1 LARFWPPIHAVTATN
16 VSAVDPSFND
26 KMAGHR
32 RPRPSSSVTDD
43 GAEANRRVKG
53 RFSLEDVQELA
64 AAVAVAMAPM
74 REEEVKAVCEAVR
87 DQVSTEADRLVQDDQ
102 VLLGF
107 AALVKAELVA
117 QEQRAD
123 KTQDIAA
130 AMAVIVMTA
139 MVEEMQHSSTPGVA
153 FEQRSVDEIRVAVN
167 RALSMPQIR
176 RAHALGV
183 TRRVKLLDADEDAK
197 GDTLTSFFLT
207 AAKSSSG
214 NNFVVKNFTRVN
226 MGILNKIYSDY
237 ATIGNQPEVFRNKN
251 KLVPSS
257 LDRIDEAGLSIIRN
271 ALNDGR
277 SVAREVVYKNLAYFP
292 MQQRDGVHIKL
303 RDEAALKPALG
314 DAAGS
319 AYFACISRH
328 LASATG
334 SISTVSGAAGPASER
349 WVVREVCL
357 YSLAEDVLSAL
368 VRHAHEFE
376 PNVKFITAEC
386 LRRVVISPREVWSGA
401 DVPALQAAAT
411 NGPCVWSL
419 LVPRP
424 TKRLALNVSIQ
435 TMTAEEVAA
444 SPAAQA
450 DVNGAG
456 GGVGNGDVDVDA
468 VGNQGLEEE
477 DVF

>member
-1 LARFWPPIHAVTATN
+1 LARFWPPIHAVTVTN

-130 AMAVIVMTA
+130 AMAVIVMAA

-153 FEQRSVDEIRVAVN
+153 FEQRSVDEIRVAVT
-167 RALSMPQIR
+167 RALSMPQVR

-197 GDTLTSFFLT
+197 GDTLTSFFPT

-214 NNFVVKNFTRVN
+214 NNFVVKNLTRVN

-257 LDRIDEAGLSIIRN
+257 LDRIVEAGLSIIRN

-314 DAAGS
+314 DDAGS

-349 WVVREVCL
+349 
-357 YSLAEDVLSAL
+357 
-368 VRHAHEFE
+368 
-376 PNVKFITAEC
+376 
-386 LRRVVISPREVWSGA
+386 
-401 DVPALQAAAT
+401 
-411 NGPCVWSL
+411 
-419 LVPRP
+419 
-424 TKRLALNVSIQ
+424 
-435 TMTAEEVAA
+435 
-444 SPAAQA
+444 
-450 DVNGAG
+450 
-456 GGVGNGDVDVDA
+456 
-468 VGNQGLEEE
+468 
-477 DVF
+477 